1 MNRKTLRNLLPTLR
15 LVAGML
21 AHVDIAG
28 KDDSSEV
35 MPAAQLWKRQD
46 LLDRSVMWHRIDRD
60 EFKRPRLI
68 LLLGAPKKARKE
80 Q

>member
-1 MNRKTLRNLLPTLR
+1 MNRKILRNLLPTLR
-15 LVAGML
+15 LTAGML
-21 AHVDIAG
+21 AHIDIAG

-46 LLDRSVMWHRIDRD
+46 LLDRSVVWHRIDKD

-68 LLLGAPKKARKE
+68 LLLGSQRKARKE
-80 Q
+80 P